1 MKTSKEFKC
10 QNLKSTIIWD
20 KPRKPSDLDG
30 EEVEERGEKIKSYF
44 DDKREGN
51 YKTFWQSLDLKL
63 HW

>member
-1 MKTSKEFKC
+1 MKTFKEFKC

-30 EEVEERGEKIKSYF
+30 EEVEETRREEKE
-44 DDKREGN
+44 KREGN
-51 YKTFWQSLDLKL
+51 YKTFWQSLHLKL